1 MGPCPSPCLLT
12 RPHPAYE
19 QGLPGLGSG
28 EQAWEPPAQP
38 SRDPAAPGHFWPTAQ
53 VNQVGFSWVSP
64 MPKPDAP
71 SWPPPGHTRVFPG
84 HGSVNVSL
92 HQREMLT
99 SDRVPGPVVTASSSI
114 SSGLILLGR
123 EGLGQDPH
131 FHTCRECQLPSI
143 IQARG
148 TWLRHVGREAGP
160 AGPCWGPSGGGG
172 CPILGHQR

>member
-1 MGPCPSPCLLT
+1 MV
-12 RPHPAYE
+12 RV
-19 QGLPGLGSG
+19 GSG

-71 SWPPPGHTRVFPG
+71 SWPPPGHTPVFPG

-143 IQARG
+143 VQARG